1 MSPRI
6 VLVPPSADIGEI
18 AREMAPTGFELVLA
32 RDGSAEYEAALAGAE
47 YMVCYPNVALR
58 DAFYRAAPRVKLVQL
73 LSAGYD
79 AVDLEAARRARV
91 PVANNGGANAI
102 SVAEHA
108 LMLMLAVSRKVIWQH
123 ANVAGGR
130 WRGNGPAPRMYELYN
145 KTLGIIGLGTIGKKV
160 ARLAQAFGMR
170 VQYYDIVRLSEDAE
184 DALGVRFRLLR
195 ELLRSSDVV
204 SLHVPLNASTRGMIG
219 AGELALM
226 KPSAVLINTSRGP
239 VVDEPALTRALSEAK
254 LLGAGLD
261 VFDQEPPPAD
271 NPLLKLDNVVLTAHF
286 AGPTWDNHVARFRN
300 AFDNVQRVARAMG
313 RTGAAV
319 TGWSQRRPGKSLLPL
334 GRRWPVEP
342 KARLRRDGPD
352 EGAFATNPGA
362 VAPHQLG
369 RMTYGCAI
377 EEVHVGTAC
386 RAAVSHGL
394 ASSPPKGERGW
405 RRRSW
410 SRGGPGLDMMGL

>member
-6 VLVPPSADIGEI
+6 VVVPPSADAGEI
-18 AREMAPTGFELVLA
+18 AREMAPAGFELVLA
-32 RDGSAEYEAALAGAE
+32 RDGSPEYEAALAGAE

-108 LMLMLAVSRKVIWQH
+108 LMLMLAVSRKVVWQH
-123 ANVAGGR
+123 GNVSGGR
-130 WRGNGPAPRMYELYN
+130 WRGNGPVPRMYELHG
-145 KTLGIIGLGTIGKKV
+145 KTLGIVGLGTIGKKV

-195 ELLRSSDVV
+195 ELLKSSDVV

-226 KPSAVLINTSRGP
+226 KHLGVLVNTSRGP
-239 VVDEPALTRALSEAK
+239 VVDEPALTRALSAGK
-254 LLGAGLD
+254 LFGAGLD
-261 VFDQEPPPAD
+261 VFEQEPLAAD
-271 NPLLKLDNVVLTAHF
+271 NPLLAQVGSPPIDF
-286 AGPTWDNHVARFRN
+286 
-300 AFDNVQRVARAMG
+300 QRQLIG
-313 RTGAAV
+313 FHE
-319 TGWSQRRPGKSLLPL
+319 L
-334 GRRWPVEP
+334 GRLEEAVAQLRQKGHVPLRVRAIVDETGVGELLGASP
-342 KARLRRDGPD
+342 GRFLDQRSGARVVPTRSPARLR
-352 EGAFATNPGA
+352 
-362 VAPHQLG
+362 
-369 RMTYGCAI
+369 
-377 EEVHVGTAC
+377 
-386 RAAVSHGL
+386 
-394 ASSPPKGERGW
+394 
-405 RRRSW
+405 
-410 SRGGPGLDMMGL
+410 